1 MISTAR
7 LFLRPWQESDL
18 GFLQG
23 LRNDSDL
30 QALLLANARGS
41 SASSVR
47 SWLEAKSS
55 GANRLFFV
63 VELNQTKELVGYIQV
78 SEEAEA
84 EKTARFGICLANQYW
99 SQGYGAEIIETI
111 EAHLQSHC
119 GMHKVILHV
128 DETNTRAVTCYR
140 RLGYREVGV
149 MRRHVLVQGRLRN
162 VMIMEKLIYRDLGN
176 VD

>member
-41 SASSVR
+41 NVSSVR

-63 VELNQTKELVGYIQV
+63 VELNQTKESVGYIQV

-84 EKTARFGICLANQYW
+84 EKTVRFGICLANQYW
-99 SQGYGAEIIETI
+99 SQGYGTEIIEAI
-111 EAHLQSHC
+111 EAHLRSHC
-119 GMHKVILHV
+119 GIHKVILHV
-128 DETNTRAVTCYR
+128 DETNTRAVACYS

-162 VMIMEKLIYRDLGN
+162 VVIMEKLIYCDLGN